1 MEWQLGNQD
10 IWLVELEYR
19 LKKAVTF
26 DPTVGSRSKFSK
38 GCFPWGSYEMATR

>member
-1 MEWQLGNQD
+1 MEWQLGDQD